1 MVKIHSRKR
10 SRIVVVLLIAFI
22 MTACGGSLYAAPAKQ
37 NPNKQAASQKSNNSA
52 AQIDQQLAEAKEALL
67 NAGWLEPVEGQD
79 ENILTIVQ
87 SIVDNVSPGVTVK
100 ITTSRNSMIAKNGT
114 ITYGD
119 SDTSGKSFSL
129 CPRRRVRSRY
139 LFR

>member
-52 AQIDQQLAEAKEALL
+52 AQIDQQLAEAK
-67 NAGWLEPVEGQD
+67 
-79 ENILTIVQ
+79 
-87 SIVDNVSPGVTVK
+87 
-100 ITTSRNSMIAKNGT
+100 R
-114 ITYGD
+114 
-119 SDTSGKSFSL
+119 L
-129 CPRRRVRSRY
+129 C
-139 LFR
+139 